1 MNVQLS
7 PLMSHTCHIVSKTQI
22 GVGSSEDTHVT
33 EHSEQLCDCRGCR
46 LVMYQLMTLSDQLIL
61 MTDHW
66 THPRVSSDLLPAS
79 LLLTASQLS
88 SEQLLS
94 E

>member
-1 MNVQLS
+1 MQLS
-7 PLMSHTCHIVSKTQI
+7 PLMSHTCHSVSKTQR

-66 THPRVSSDLLPAS
+66 THPRVSDLLPAS
-79 LLLTASQLS
+79 LLLAASQLS